1 VAGSWKEDIMDRR
14 AVFVALIVL
23 LVAAPVRAQF
33 PVVDP
38 ANLAQAILIVQRTQ
52 WHLEQLREQYLTIVR
67 MATGLG
73 GMDRYRTPPFVPP
86 RHDAGRWTFGR
97 PWIAG
102 LDSGDPSGA
111 GYLATALPLERPDP
125 ANRLNGAAR
134 RAFERQYANVEIT
147 DSVAMMGG
155 HQVGLMRAYYEEL
168 QRVVQALEQDVLNPS
183 APYHEMTAILDKI
196 AAGELLGR
204 RQDMAT
210 NQLLS
215 HALEQLLARS
225 KRLRDAEASA
235 LNMQIVTWRD
245 ADTVNQAFRAGVGD
259 ALRTWRQP

>member
-1 VAGSWKEDIMDRR
+1 MMKRIIAGTVLVA
-14 AVFVALIVL
+14 FVAT
-23 LVAAPVRAQF
+23 PVNAQLA
-33 PVVDP
+33 VIDP

-52 WHLEQLREQYLTIVR
+52 RQLEELQAQYRTILR
-67 MATGLG
+67 MAQGLG
-73 GMDRYRTPPFVPP
+73 RMDSYRTPPFALSS
-86 RHDAGRWTFGR
+86 HDTGRWVYGR

-102 LDSGDPSGA
+102 LNGGDPTGA
-111 GYLATALPLERPDP
+111 AYLATAVPLVAPTVP
-125 ANRLNGAAR
+125 PSVSSTAR
-134 RAFERQYANVEIT
+134 RMFERQYATAEIT

-155 HQVGLMRAYYEEL
+155 HQVGLMRGYYNPL
-168 QRVVQALEQDVLNPS
+168 QEAVQSLERDVLNS
-183 APYHEMTAILDKI
+183 SSSYHEMTVILDKV

-225 KRLRDAEASA
+225 KRQRDTEAST

-245 ADTVNQAFRAGVGD
+245 GEAANKAFRAGAGD
-259 ALRTWRQP
+259 ALATWRQP

>member
-1 VAGSWKEDIMDRR
+1 MARSAIV
-14 AVFVALIVL
+14 VALIVL
-23 LVAAPVRAQF
+23 LAEPARAQLA
-33 PVVDP
+33 VIDP

-52 WHLEQLREQYLTIVR
+52 RHLEQLRDQYLTILR
-67 MATGLG
+67 MATRLG

-102 LDSGDPSGA
+102 LNSGDASGA

-125 ANRLNGAAR
+125 ANRLSGAAR
-134 RAFERQYANVEIT
+134 RAFERQYASVEIT

-168 QRVVQALEQDVLNPS
+168 QRVVQGLEHDVLNPS

-215 HALEQLLARS
+215 HALEQLLARN

-245 ADTVNQAFRAGVGD
+245 ADAVNQAFRAGVGD

>member
-1 VAGSWKEDIMDRR
+1 MARIAIV
-14 AVFVALIVL
+14 VTVIVL
-23 LVAAPVRAQF
+23 AVATPARAQF
-33 PVVDP
+33 AVIDA

-52 WHLEQLREQYLTIVR
+52 WHLEQLRDQYLTIVR

-73 GMDRYRTPPFVPP
+73 GLDRYRTPPIVPP
-86 RHDAGRWTFGR
+86 RHDPGRWTFGS
-97 PWIAG
+97 PWVAG
-102 LDSGDPSGA
+102 LNAGDATGA

-125 ANRLNGAAR
+125 ANRLNGTAR
-134 RAFERQYANVEIT
+134 RAFERQYANVEIA

-155 HQVGLMRAYYEEL
+155 HQVGLMRTYYDEL
-168 QRVVQALEQDVLNPS
+168 QRAVQALEQDVVNPS
-183 APYHEMTAILDKI
+183 AAYHEMTAILDKI

-215 HALEQLLARS
+215 HALELLLARN

-235 LNMQIVTWRD
+235 LNMQIITWRD
-245 ADTVNQAFRAGVGD
+245 ADAVNHAFRAGIGD

>member
-1 VAGSWKEDIMDRR
+1 MARSVIVGT
-14 AVFVALIVL
+14 LIVL
-23 LVAAPVRAQF
+23 LVATPARAQLT
-33 PVVDP
+33 VIDP

-73 GMDRYRTPPFVPP
+73 RMDQYRTPPFALT

-97 PWIAG
+97 PWVAG
-102 LDSGDPSGA
+102 LNSGDPTGA

-134 RAFERQYANVEIT
+134 RTFERQYANVEIT

-168 QRVVQALEQDVLNPS
+168 QRAVQALEQDVLNPGAS
-183 APYHEMTAILDKI
+183 YHEMTTILDKI

-204 RQDMAT
+204 RQDMAA

-225 KRLRDAEASA
+225 KRLRDTEAST

-245 ADTVNQAFRAGVGD
+245 SDAVNRAFRAGAGD